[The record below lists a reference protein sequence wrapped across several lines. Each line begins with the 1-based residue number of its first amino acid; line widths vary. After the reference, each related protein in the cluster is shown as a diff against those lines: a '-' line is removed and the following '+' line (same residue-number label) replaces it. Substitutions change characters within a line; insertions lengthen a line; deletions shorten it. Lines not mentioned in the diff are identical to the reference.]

1 MIKGKDIVIDA
12 AGNVSIK
19 AAGDVE
25 IKGTNIRQN

>member
-12 AGNVSIK
+12 AGGVSIK
-19 AAGDVE
+19 AAGDVV